1 LNSIGSQV
9 GGSTGSLAQPGWWGD
24 PRLRRGRS
32 CRVSLRSQ
40 RSLHLCVLGFDC
52 EQRPHYGNHVKDACF
67 AHRSRTLELKDGNP
81 LNEVRMPDHPML
93 TLC

>member
-1 LNSIGSQV
+1 VNN
-9 GGSTGSLAQPGWWGD
+9 
-24 PRLRRGRS
+24 GRTT
-32 CRVSLRSQ
+32 
-40 RSLHLCVLGFDC
+40 
-52 EQRPHYGNHVKDACF
+52 ENHVKDACF